1 MRIGFFTDSYFPEVD
16 GVTYTLK
23 LWREKL
29 EARGHEVY
37 VIYPDG
43 AYEPGPREIPV
54 PSVSNP
60 FYDGYRI
67 PLFRPLATLPALDIV
82 HCHGPAPVG
91 ILGRY
96 YAWKHGVPSVYTHH
110 TPLEEYFEQSIGI
123 TSIANGLAKGY
134 VPLETAFL
142 RQFDVVTASTK
153 RIDRRVSHVPLPV
166 GIDMDFF
173 APTSEDWYSG
183 ETVIGYSG
191 RLSMEKNVS
200 EILKVAERLPEYEF
214 VIIGEGPRREHL
226 QIQAPTNVTLR
237 EFLPREELPVFYSSI
252 DVFVTAST
260 GDTLGLSPLEANA
273 CETPVVAPDV
283 SPFAETIGP
292 DNGERFPFGNT
303 DTMAAAIE
311 RGLTRTYDPRAAVA
325 EYDVIRTL
333 DRLEAIYQRIG
344 TKSDR

>member
-67 PLFRPLATLPALDIV
+67 PLFRPLAALPALDVV

-91 ILGRY
+91 MLGRY

-142 RQFDVVTASTK
+142 R
-153 RIDRRVSHVPLPV
+153 
-166 GIDMDFF
+166 
-173 APTSEDWYSG
+173 
-183 ETVIGYSG
+183 
-191 RLSMEKNVS
+191 
-200 EILKVAERLPEYEF
+200 
-214 VIIGEGPRREHL
+214 
-226 QIQAPTNVTLR
+226 
-237 EFLPREELPVFYSSI
+237 
-252 DVFVTAST
+252 
-260 GDTLGLSPLEANA
+260 
-273 CETPVVAPDV
+273 
-283 SPFAETIGP
+283 
-292 DNGERFPFGNT
+292 
-303 DTMAAAIE
+303 
-311 RGLTRTYDPRAAVA
+311 
-325 EYDVIRTL
+325 
-333 DRLEAIYQRIG
+333 
-344 TKSDR
+344 